1 MTEQKQIIRG
11 RWVMQEPDQI
21 LIDGAVVVDGQLVE
35 QVGAWQHVRERYPD
49 LPVLGGDQY
58 AILPGFVNAHH
69 HSNGVTAVQQG
80 VPDRLL
86 ELWLLSLAG
95 RRRTGTY
102 LATLLSAARLL
113 QTGVTA
119 VVDVHSGRGA
129 PEEFETGIRQ
139 ALQAYDEAGLRAALA
154 VGMTQKSF
162 LAWDDDAAFLKSLPA
177 EIRALA
183 EQKLPGDES
192 LTVEDYFAI
201 MDQLWR
207 SFRSHSRID
216 VWFGPPG
223 PQWLSDEF
231 MVRIAGQAEA
241 YQCGIQTHL
250 LESLYEKLHGPR
262 VYGQPTLGHL
272 SDLGVLSSRL
282 SFAHGVW
289 LTEAE
294 IAVLAESGAHLSHNP
309 SSNLRLRAGMAPLN
323 ALLEAGAS
331 IALGMDGTTLADD
344 EDIFAEMRLAA
355 NLHRTSRLDGPAPT
369 PRDIWRLATIGGAR
383 LFQAGH
389 RIGRLAPGYAAD
401 IVLLRL
407 DRLTWPWVA
416 PESDPLQLLL
426 MRAAARDV
434 DVVLIDGEVVLR
446 DGQPTRFDLAEAGAA
461 LVEEL
466 SSAAVPG
473 AAIETVEKLMPYLA
487 AHYRRWPV
495 PELKP
500 YEAYNSRR

>member
-1 MTEQKQIIRG
+1 MSEQKRIIRG

-21 LIDGAVVVDGQLVE
+21 LIDGAVVVDGQLIE
-35 QVGAWQHVRERYPD
+35 QVGPWQQVRELYPN
-49 LPVLGGDQY
+49 LPVLGGDQH

-129 PEEFETGIRQ
+129 PEEFEAGIRQ
-139 ALQAYDEAGLRAALA
+139 ALRAYDEAGLRAAFA
-154 VGMTQKSF
+154 VGMTEKSF
-162 LAWDDDAAFLKSLPA
+162 LAWDEDTTFLDSLPA

-183 EQKLPGDES
+183 EQKLPADES
-192 LTVEDYFAI
+192 LTIEDYFVI
-201 MDQLWR
+201 MDRLCR
-207 SFRSHSRID
+207 SYRSHSRIA

-223 PQWLSDEF
+223 PQWISDAS
-231 MVRIAGQAEA
+231 MVRIAAQAEA
-241 YQCGIQTHL
+241 YDTGIQTHL

-262 VYGQPTLGHL
+262 AYGQPTVLHL
-272 SDLGVLSSRL
+272 RDLGVLSSRI

-294 IAVLAESGAHLSHNP
+294 IELLAQSGAHLSHNP
-309 SSNLRLRAGMAPLN
+309 GSNLRLRAGVAPLN
-323 ALLEAGAS
+323 ALLQAGVNVG
-331 IALGMDGTTLADD
+331 LGMDGTTLNDD
-344 EDIFAEMRLAA
+344 EDMFAEMRLAA
-355 NLHRTSRLDGPAPT
+355 NLHRTPRLDGPAPGLA
-369 PRDIWRLATIGGAR
+369 DIWRLATTGGAR
-383 LFQAGH
+383 LFQAGE

-407 DRLTWPWVA
+407 DRITWPWVA
-416 PESDPLQLLL
+416 PETDPLQLLL
-426 MRAAARDV
+426 MRSSARDV
-434 DVVLIDGEVVLR
+434 DTVLVDGEVLLR
-446 DGQPTRFDLAEAGAA
+446 DGQPTRFDLAQAGAA

-466 SSAAVPG
+466 SSAAVPRE
-473 AAIETVEKLMPYLA
+473 AVEIVEKLMPYLVT
-487 AHYRRWPV
+487 HYRRWPF

-500 YEAYNSRR
+500 YEAYNSRL

>member
-1 MTEQKQIIRG
+1 MSEQKHIIRG
-11 RWVMQEPDQI
+11 RWVLQDPDQ
-21 LIDGAVVVDGQLVE
+21 LLVDGAVVVDGPLIE
-35 QVGAWQHVRERYPD
+35 HVGPWQQVRELYPD
-49 LPVLGGDQY
+49 LPVLGGDQH

-129 PEEFETGIRQ
+129 PEEFEAGVRQ
-139 ALQAYDEAGLRAALA
+139 ALRAYDEAGLRAAFA
-154 VGMTQKSF
+154 VGMTEKSF
-162 LAWDDDAAFLKSLPA
+162 LTWDEDAAFLGSLPA
-177 EIRALA
+177 EMRALA
-183 EQKLPGDES
+183 EQKLPGDGA
-192 LTVEDYFAI
+192 LTTEDYFAI

-207 SFRSHSRID
+207 SVRSHSRIA

-223 PQWLSDEF
+223 PQWVTDDF
-231 MVRIAGQAEA
+231 MGRIAAQAEA
-241 YQCGIQTHL
+241 YTTGIQTHL
-250 LESLYEKLHGPR
+250 LESVYEKLHGPR
-262 VYGQPTLGHL
+262 AYGQATLHHL
-272 SDLGVLSSRL
+272 SDLGILSPRI

-289 LTEAE
+289 LTETE
-294 IAVLAESGAHLSHNP
+294 IELLAESGAHLSHNP

-323 ALLEAGAS
+323 ALLEGGVS
-331 IALGMDGTTLADD
+331 VALGMDGTTLNDD

-355 NLHRTSRLDGPAPT
+355 NLHRTPRLDGPAPA
-369 PRDIWRLATIGGAR
+369 PRDIWRMATIGGAR
-383 LFQAGH
+383 LFQAAGH
-389 RIGRLAPGYAAD
+389 IGRLAPGYVAD

-407 DRLTWPWVA
+407 DRITWPWVA
-416 PESDPLQLLL
+416 PEIDPRQLLL
-426 MRAAARDV
+426 MRASARDV
-434 DVVLIDGEVVLR
+434 DTVLVEGEVVLR

-466 SSAAVPG
+466 STAAVPREN
-473 AAIETVEKLMPYLA
+473 IEMIEKLMPYLA
-487 AHYRRWPV
+487 AHYRRWPF
-495 PELKP
+495 PELEP
-500 YEAYNSRR
+500 YEAFNSRR